1 MTSDALLSQ
10 VSLVRDFKLGGR
22 IISMAPQSVQLLIGI
37 AVLTLGRRLF
47 WIFVGTAG
55 FLLGNRL
62 ATQFPVGGPELTPLA
77 VALFAGLIGAIFA
90 VFAQKLAVG
99 IAGFVMGGYSLAWLF
114 LTIGL
119 ERTGWMWPAL
129 VVGGIAGAI
138 LVIFIFDW
146 ALIVLS
152 SLTGA
157 ILIIQAAGLTLPMN
171 ILLFL
176 VLLSIGIAI
185 QARMLERR

>member
-1 MTSDALLSQ
+1 
-10 VSLVRDFKLGGR
+10 
-22 IISMAPQSVQLLIGI
+22 MAPQSVQPLIGI

-55 FLLGNRL
+55 FLLGTTL
-62 ATQFPVGGPELTPLA
+62 ATQFPVGGPEWTPLA
-77 VALFAGLIGAIFA
+77 VALFAGFIGAVFA

-99 IAGFVMGGYSLAWLF
+99 IAGFGMGGHTLAWLF
-114 LTIGL
+114 LTLGL
-119 ERTGWMWPAL
+119 EGTKWMWPAL
-129 VVGGIAGAI
+129 VGGGIAGAI
-138 LVIFIFDW
+138 LVLLAFDW

-157 ILIIQAAGLTLPMN
+157 VMIIQAAGLTLPMN

-176 VLLSIGIAI
+176 VLLSIGIVI
-185 QARMLERR
+185 QARLQERR

>member
-1 MTSDALLSQ
+1 MTSSTLLRQFLLGRNFKPRSRISQ
-10 VSLVRDFKLGGR
+10 
-22 IISMAPQSVQLLIGI
+22 MAPQSVQLLIGI

-55 FLLGNRL
+55 FLLGTRL
-62 ATQFPVGGPELTPLA
+62 ATQFPVGGPEWAPLA

-90 VFAQKLAVG
+90 VFAQKVAVG
-99 IAGFVMGGYSLAWLF
+99 IAGCVMGAYALASLF

-119 ERTGWMWPAL
+119 EGPEWMWAAL
-129 VVGGIAGAI
+129 VGGGIAGAI
-138 LVIFIFDW
+138 LVLFVFDW

-157 ILIIQAAGLTLPMN
+157 MMIVQAASLNLPMN
-171 ILLFL
+171 ILIFL
-176 VLLSIGIAI
+176 VLLSIGITI